1 MGYQHVCH
9 LVLPSKQ
16 KTSTS
21 NNLVSL
27 QSRLDT
33 PEGRNEGDH
42 HVEAGTGDA
51 LQQGT
56 ASVVD
61 PDMALLDLVKG
72 LQRKKKHR

>member
-16 KTSTS
+16 KTSKS

-51 LQQGT
+51 LQ
-56 ASVVD
+56 
-61 PDMALLDLVKG
+61 
-72 LQRKKKHR
+72 

>member
-1 MGYQHVCH
+1 MAYQHVCH

-16 KTSTS
+16 KTSKS

-33 PEGRNEGDH
+33 PEGRNEWDH

-72 LQRKKKHR
+72 L